1 MSHTTVLLK
10 IKQRHCPYSKEQE
23 LAVWSLRRM
32 PTMLSYRG
40 RLPTPWDHA
49 HSKRAEKTRQRMHW
63 TTMHSPGSIRLH
75 DGRWQALW
83 MQTLPTE
90 LQPEKQ
96 KFLFW
101 CWLSIDGRVHRRIKS
116 QRQRCL
122 CAFAQCSTSY
132 IPARKNRSTI
142 FEEQPCGW
150 RSVFRLKK
158 NTFSIDFKKTN

>member
-1 MSHTTVLLK
+1 MTTTTDSLQ
-10 IKQRHCPYSKEQE
+10 IKPLALHLSEESMR
-23 LAVWSLRRM
+23 AVWPLCRV
-32 PTMLSYRG
+32 PTMLPYRG
-40 RLPTPWDHA
+40 RLPTPWNHA
-49 HSKRAEKTRQRMHW
+49 HSKRAEKARQRMHW

-75 DGRWQALW
+75 DGRWQTLW